1 METVTGDRDATATG
15 ATGPPQVSVAERRS
29 PRAERARA
37 SIAGALLSLIDEGDL
52 QPTANRIAERAGIS
66 LRLIYHH
73 FGDLESLYREASRV
87 QLTRLMERF
96 VPVPTDLPYD
106 ERLAAFVEQRAGIY
120 EWQTP
125 VRRSAMI
132 SEHGSKTLQQARSFG
147 TTAARREL
155 DKVFAAEI
163 ALIPE
168 DQRPVVLDTIAMVT
182 GWPAWDELRTSGR
195 TVEEASAAMAHG
207 ITILLRAPLG

>member
-1 METVTGDRDATATG
+1 MPVAG
-15 ATGPPQVSVAERRS
+15 AEPRS

-37 SIAGALLSLIDEGDL
+37 SIAEALLSLIGEGDL

-73 FGDLESLYREASRV
+73 FGDLESLYQEASRV
-87 QLTRLMERF
+87 QFERLIARY
-96 VPVPTDLPYD
+96 VPVPPDLPYD
-106 ERLAAFVEQRAGIY
+106 ERLAAFADQRARIF

-132 SEHGSKTLQQARSFG
+132 NEHGSRTLQEARSWG
-147 TTAARREL
+147 TTAAYHEL
-155 DKVFAAEI
+155 QRTFATEI
-163 ALIPE
+163 AELPDDE
-168 DQRPVVLDTIAMVT
+168 RAVTLDAMAMAT

-195 TVEEASAAMAHG
+195 SIEAATAAMAHA
-207 ITILLRAPLG
+207 ITVLLRTRCS

>member
-1 METVTGDRDATATG
+1 MPVAG
-15 ATGPPQVSVAERRS
+15 AEPRS

-37 SIAGALLSLIDEGDL
+37 SIAEALLSLIEEGDL

-73 FGDLESLYREASRV
+73 FGDLESLYQEASRI
-87 QLTRLMERF
+87 QLERLLERF
-96 VPVPTDLPYD
+96 VPVPPDLPYD
-106 ERLAAFVEQRAGIY
+106 ERLAAFADQRARIY

-132 SEHGSKTLQQARSFG
+132 SEHGSRTLQEARSWG
-147 TTAARREL
+147 TSAAHHEL
-155 DKVFAAEI
+155 QRTFATEI
-163 ALIPE
+163 TRIPDDERAITLDAL
-168 DQRPVVLDTIAMVT
+168 AMVT

-195 TVEEASAAMAHG
+195 SIEAATAAMSHA
-207 ITILLRAPLG
+207 ITVLLRTRRT

>member
-1 METVTGDRDATATG
+1 MAVADAE
-15 ATGPPQVSVAERRS
+15 SRS

-37 SIAGALLSLIDEGDL
+37 SIAEALLSLIDDGDL

-73 FGDLESLYREASRV
+73 FGDLESLYQEASRI
-87 QLTRLMERF
+87 QLKRLLERY

-106 ERLAAFVEQRAGIY
+106 ERLAAFLDQRARLY

-132 SEHGSKTLQQARSFG
+132 NEHGSRTLQQARSWG
-147 TTAARREL
+147 TAAAHLEFERT
-155 DKVFAAEI
+155 FATEI
-163 ALIPE
+163 AELPGE
-168 DQRPVVLDTIAMVT
+168 TRQATIDALAMIT

-195 TVEEASAAMAHG
+195 SIEDVTAAMARG
-207 ITILLRAPLG
+207 ITVLLRAHRV